1 MMLIFST
8 WLEQLMK
15 DGLNS
20 NPAHLPCR
28 QLHGMDYK
36 LVFVIKYR
44 VHRMDNKLVFVI
56 TLRLKLVPIIA
67 ANSMY

>member
-20 NPAHLPCR
+20 NPVHLPCR

-44 VHRMDNKLVFVI
+44 MHRIDNKYLNI
-56 TLRLKLVPIIA
+56 CICYQTQIKTC
-67 ANSMY
+67 ANHSCQ